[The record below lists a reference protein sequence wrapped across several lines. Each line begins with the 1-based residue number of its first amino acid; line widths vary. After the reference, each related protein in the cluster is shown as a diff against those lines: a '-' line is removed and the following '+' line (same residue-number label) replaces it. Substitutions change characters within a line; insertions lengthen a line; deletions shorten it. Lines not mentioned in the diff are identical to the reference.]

1 VSERVNPEGME
12 MSDRGLDRRSFLA
25 AGAAGAAGLLGAPAV
40 SFASHRR
47 QWSGRPNILVVLF
60 DDLGIGDLGAYG
72 SRLIRTPRVDR
83 LARTGVRFDAMYAAA
98 ATDSPS
104 RAGIFTG
111 RYGAR
116 FSVPGSIRPDVAGGL
131 PADVPTVAAALTSA
145 GYTTA
150 LFGQWRLGSG
160 PGQHPLDKGFDL
172 FSGTLYGTD
181 VAPLAWYEGRTQT
194 EAATDIG
201 LSSRRIHEAAEAFV
215 DGLSD
220 SELPFFAVLS
230 LLVPHAPFHA
240 EPRHAG
246 RSDAGM
252 YGDVVESVDRYL
264 DDLLAGLQRRRHGA
278 DTLVIVTSD
287 NGPRYEGSTQRR
299 RGRKPEVMDGG
310 VLVPF
315 IASWLDRRLGLVDR
329 TPRSLLDLTPTLC
342 AFARAPA
349 PAAMDGWDMS
359 RLLRAGARASR
370 GPVFLFYNQW
380 LNAMRSDRWKLHH
393 RYGNNTRTY
402 MPQLFDVHA
411 DPREAFNL
419 AEYRPALVAALLPQ
433 LEAVRA
439 GVNAE
444 AAGRAVGAAA

>member
-1 VSERVNPEGME
+1 MSER
-12 MSDRGLDRRSFLA
+12 DRGIDRRSFLA
-25 AGAAGAAGLLGAPAV
+25 AGAAGAAMLGAPGVA
-40 SFASHRR
+40 SASHRQR
-47 QWSGRPNILVVLF
+47 RRERPNILVVLF
-60 DDLGIGDLGAYG
+60 DDLGIGDFGVYG
-72 SRLIRTPRVDR
+72 SELIRTRRIDR

-104 RAGIFTG
+104 RAGMLTG

-116 FSVPGSIRPDVAGGL
+116 FNVPESVRPDVPGGL
-131 PADVPTVAAALTSA
+131 PADVPTVASALKSA

-160 PGQHPLDKGFDL
+160 PGQHPLDKGFDR

-181 VAPLAWYEGRTQT
+181 VASLAWYEGRTQT
-194 EAATDIG
+194 EAATDVG
-201 LSSRRIHEAAEAFV
+201 LSTRRIHQAATDFV
-215 DGLSD
+215 EGLRP

-230 LLVPHAPFHA
+230 LLMPHAPFQA
-240 EPRHAG
+240 EPRYAG
-246 RSDAGM
+246 RSEAGM
-252 YGDVVESVDRYL
+252 YGDVVETVDRYL
-264 DDLLAGLQRRRHGA
+264 DDLLVRLEWRRRLA
-278 DTLVIVTSD
+278 TTLVIVTSD

-315 IASWLDRRLGLVDR
+315 IASWLDRRLGVVDR
-329 TPRSLLDLTPTLC
+329 VPRSLLDLMPTLS
-342 AFARAPA
+342 ALGRAPE

-359 RLLRAGARASR
+359 RLLRAGARTPR

-402 MPQLFDVHA
+402 MPQLFDVQV

-419 AEYRPALVAALLPQ
+419 AEYRPALVAQLLPQ

-439 GVNAE
+439 SVNAE
-444 AAGRAVGAAA
+444 AAERAAGAAA

>member
-1 VSERVNPEGME
+1 MSER
-12 MSDRGLDRRSFLA
+12 DRGLDRRSFLA
-25 AGAAGAAGLLGAPAV
+25 AGAAGAAMLGAPSVAA
-40 SFASHRR
+40 ASHRR
-47 QWSGRPNILVVLF
+47 RRRGRPNILVVLF

-72 SRLIRTPRVDR
+72 SELIRTRRIDR

-104 RAGIFTG
+104 RAGMLTG

-116 FSVPGSIRPDVAGGL
+116 FRVPESIRPDVPGGL
-131 PADVPTVAAALTSA
+131 PADVPTVASALKSA

-150 LFGQWRLGSG
+150 LFGQWRIGSG
-160 PGQHPLDKGFDL
+160 PGQHPLDKGFDR

-201 LSSRRIHEAAEAFV
+201 LSTRRIHEAAEDFV
-215 DGLSD
+215 DSLRAPG
-220 SELPFFAVLS
+220 LPFFAVLS
-230 LLVPHAPFHA
+230 LLVPHAPFQA
-240 EPRHAG
+240 EARYAG
-246 RSDAGM
+246 RSEAGM
-252 YGDVVESVDRYL
+252 YGDVVETVDRYL
-264 DDLLAGLQRRRHGA
+264 EDLLVRLEWRWRLAN
-278 DTLVIVTSD
+278 TLVIVTSD

-315 IASWLDRRLGLVDR
+315 IASWLDRRLGVVDR
-329 TPRSLLDLTPTLC
+329 VPRSLLDLTPTLC
-342 AFARAPA
+342 ALARAPV

-359 RLLRAGARASR
+359 RLLRAGARTSR

-380 LNAMRSDRWKLHH
+380 LNAMRGDRWKLHH

-402 MPQLFDVHA
+402 MPQLFDVHV

-419 AEYRPALVAALLPQ
+419 AEYRPSLVAELLPQ

-439 GVNAE
+439 SVNAE
-444 AAGRAVGAAA
+444 AAERAAGAAA

>member
-1 VSERVNPEGME
+1 MSER
-12 MSDRGLDRRSFLA
+12 DRGLDRRSFLA
-25 AGAAGAAGLLGAPAV
+25 AGAAGAAMLGAPGVA
-40 SFASHRR
+40 SASHRR
-47 QWSGRPNILVVLF
+47 RRRGRPNILVVLF
-60 DDLGIGDLGAYG
+60 DDLGIGDLGGYG
-72 SRLIRTPRVDR
+72 SELIRTRRIDR
-83 LARTGVRFDAMYAAA
+83 LARNGLRFDAMYAAA

-116 FSVPGSIRPDVAGGL
+116 FNVPESIRPDVPAGL
-131 PADVPTVAAALTSA
+131 PADVPTVASALKSA

-160 PGQHPLDKGFDL
+160 PGQHPLDKGFDR

-201 LSSRRIHEAAEAFV
+201 LSTRRIHQAATDFV
-215 DGLSD
+215 ASVTAP
-220 SELPFFAVLS
+220 ELPFFAVLS
-230 LLVPHAPFHA
+230 LLVPHAPFQA
-240 EPRHAG
+240 EPRYRG
-246 RSDAGM
+246 RSQAGM
-252 YGDVVESVDRYL
+252 YGDVVETVDRYL
-264 DDLLAGLQRRRHGA
+264 DDLLVRLEWRRRLA
-278 DTLVIVTSD
+278 NTLVIVTSD
-287 NGPRYEGSTQRR
+287 NGPRYEGNTQRR

-315 IASWLDRRLGLVDR
+315 IASWLDRRLGVVDR
-329 TPRSLLDLTPTLC
+329 VPRSLLDLTPTVC
-342 AFARAPA
+342 ALAGAPE

-359 RLLRAGARASR
+359 RLLRAGARTPR

-402 MPQLFDVHA
+402 MPQLFDVHV

-419 AEYRPALVAALLPQ
+419 AEYRPAPVAALLPQ

-439 GVNAE
+439 SVNAE
-444 AAGRAVGAAA
+444 AAERAAGAAA

>member
-1 VSERVNPEGME
+1 

-40 SFASHRR
+40 SSASRR
-47 QWSGRPNILVVLF
+47 RGRARQPNVVVALF

-72 SRLIRTPRVDR
+72 SELIRTRRLDR
-83 LARTGVRFDAMYAAA
+83 LADTGVRFDAMYAAA

-104 RAGIFTG
+104 RAGLFTG

-116 FSVPGSIRPDVAGGL
+116 FRVPESIRPDIPGGL
-131 PADVPTVAAALTSA
+131 PADVPTVADALRSA
-145 GYTTA
+145 GYATG
-150 LFGQWRLGSG
+150 LFGQWRLGSE
-160 PGQHPLDKGFDL
+160 PGQHPLDKGFDR

-201 LSSRRIHEAAEAFV
+201 RTTRRIHDAAEAFL
-215 DGLSD
+215 DDLEGSGGT
-220 SELPFFAVLS
+220 PFFAVLAY
-230 LLVPHAPFHA
+230 LVPHAPFEA
-240 EPRHAG
+240 EPRFAG
-246 RSDAGM
+246 RSDAGR
-252 YGDVVESVDRYL
+252 YGDVVETVDRYL
-264 DDLLAGLQRRRHGA
+264 GALLSRLERRRRGA
-278 DTLVIVTSD
+278 DTLVVVTSD

-315 IASWLDRRLGLVDR
+315 IASWLGRRLERVDR
-329 TPRSLLDLTPTLC
+329 VPRSLLDLAPTLC
-342 AFARAPA
+342 ALAGAPV
-349 PAAMDGWDMS
+349 PAGMDGSDMS
-359 RLLRAGARASR
+359 PLLRRGVRTPR
-370 GPVFLFYNQW
+370 GPVFLFYNEW
-380 LNAMRSDRWKLHH
+380 LNAMRSDRWKLHV

-402 MPQLFDVHA
+402 MPQLFDVQA

-419 AEYRPALVAALLPQ
+419 AEYRPALVAALQPQ

-439 GVNAE
+439 SVNAE
-444 AAGRAVGAAA
+444 AAARAAGAAA